1 MLVEERTFSHSKLI
15 LYHHSACYAGKRDW
29 ETAASDAKECI
40 RLDPTFVKG
49 YYRLA
54 SAQIELKEWDAATA
68 TIKQGLSVDEN
79 NPQLLKL
86 MKTIKQA
93 KKAEAHAATAARP
106 TRAMDATMS
115 NELAELQQQYIQTNR
130 EYNTV
135 KANIVMAQREYK
147 TDEITKAELE
157 KLPQGNDA
165 KMYRGIGKMFLLSS
179 RDQVMDHLDKNI
191 EAEKKREGDL
201 TQKLEYLER
210 RIASQRSNMQELLS
224 AK

>member
-1 MLVEERTFSHSKLI
+1 MK
-15 LYHHSACYAGKRDW
+15 DW
-29 ETAASDAKECI
+29 EAAATDAKECI

-54 SAQIELKEWDAATA
+54 SAQMEQKDWDAATS

-86 MKTIKQA
+86 LRTIKQS
-93 KKAEAHAATAARP
+93 KKAQVNAAAATARP
-106 TRAMDATMS
+106 TRTMDATTS
-115 NELAELQQQYIQTNR
+115 KELTDLQQQYIQTNR

-147 TDEITKAELE
+147 SDEITKAELD
-157 KLPQGNDA
+157 KLPPNDNA

-179 RDQVMDHLDKNI
+179 REQVMEHLDKNM
-191 EAEKKREGDL
+191 ENEKKREGDL
-201 TQKLEYLER
+201 TQKLEYLEWR
-210 RIASQRSNMQELLS
+210 MTSQRTNMQELMT